1 MSVEF
6 QYSDSLRALPRA
18 VVVGVVTVRGV
29 DPAAL
34 ETVLVSAERSVSFK
48 DPGPSVMRR
57 IQCFGS
63 FFTQNGFRSPLGD
76 QLKHVQE
83 KGLPSGSPLVKALLL
98 SEMST
103 GILMGAQ
110 DAAAIKGPLVC
121 DLAAEGETFRGIRSD
136 VLCRKDEI
144 ILRDPEGIIA
154 TLFQGPDRRTR
165 LNKDT
170 KDIVF
175 FAFSVPGVSADD
187 VQEGVE
193 AVRSLF
199 KAACAEIHVRYMKTS
214 GRPNR
219 KVSNPRLSRVIEPIF
234 PLYIRRNEG
243 AITLW
248 HGFHGSL
255 RVLSRSTV
263 SAPPS

>member
-1 MSVEF
+1 MDVEF
-6 QYSDSLRALPRA
+6 QYSEPLRHLPWP
-18 VVVGVVTVRGV
+18 VVLGVVIVRGV

-34 ETVLVSAERSVSFK
+34 EAALASTQWSVSFS

-57 IQCFGS
+57 IQAFES

-83 KGLPSGSPLVKALLL
+83 RGLPGGSPLVKALLL

-103 GILMGAQ
+103 GTLMGAQ
-110 DAAAIKGPLVC
+110 NAAAIKGTLVC
-121 DLAAEGETFRGIRSD
+121 DLAEEGETFRGMRAE
-136 VLCRKDEI
+136 VLCLKDEI
-144 ILRDPEGIIA
+144 ILRDSEGIIA

-175 FAFSVPGVSADD
+175 FIFSVPGISAAD

-193 AVRSLF
+193 IVRNLF
-199 KAACAEIHVRYMKTS
+199 KSACAEIHAQVHERQPQES
-214 GRPNR
+214 PN
-219 KVSNPRLSRVIEPIF
+219 LSIKEP
-234 PLYIRRNEG
+234 
-243 AITLW
+243 
-248 HGFHGSL
+248 
-255 RVLSRSTV
+255 
-263 SAPPS
+263 